1 MKNLNT
7 KELVL
12 NDFDFDDYFMQN
24 ITFIEYKSD
33 IIKIVTQ
40 DRKPLEFHGVIIESA
55 ELMVFKKIIGDK
67 LLYSLYVKDMGN
79 RLHVE
84 LTVLCKEK
92 ICKTNF
98 IANKIK

>member
-33 IIKIVTQ
+33 IIKIVAQ

-55 ELMVFKKIIGDK
+55 ELIIFKKIISDK
-67 LLYSLYVKDMGN
+67 LLYSL
-79 RLHVE
+79 
-84 LTVLCKEK
+84 
-92 ICKTNF
+92 
-98 IANKIK
+98 